1 MVKYKRGD
9 KVICINDDCVDKG
22 FIKSSFMKKGWI
34 ATVYY
39 IGKKSITLENNKY
52 STNFKPSA
60 FKLYKKQ
67 IELW

>member
-1 MVKYKRGD
+1 MVEFKKGD

-34 ATVYY
+34 ATVDAV
-39 IGKKSITLENNKY
+39 GKSAITLEKNKY
-52 STNFKPSA
+52 SINFKPSA
-60 FKLYKKQ
+60 FKLYNKQ